1 MLYEVSGSE
10 KTGYVREVLLI
21 FLVYT
26 GVWGFWFDVDL
37 DLGIEAET
45 ALLSSVVMLVQ
56 LVHGPPLELQ
66 GVNGTASH

>member
-26 GVWGFWFDVDL
+26 GVWGF
-37 DLGIEAET
+37 
-45 ALLSSVVMLVQ
+45 
-56 LVHGPPLELQ
+56 
-66 GVNGTASH
+66 